1 MEPIERIN
9 RSLKRMLL
17 NNFLGGMA
25 WGLGAT
31 VGLSVFVA
39 ILTLILKQINLVPIV
54 GEFLSKV
61 IEYMMHNNSTLQL

>member
-1 MEPIERIN
+1 MEPMERIN

-17 NNFLGGMA
+17 NNFLGGIA

-31 VGLSVFVA
+31 IGLSVFVA

-61 IEYMMHNNSTLQL
+61 IEYMMHNNTTLQL

>member
-17 NNFLGGMA
+17 NNFLGGIA

-61 IEYMMHNNSTLQL
+61 IEYMMHNNATLQL